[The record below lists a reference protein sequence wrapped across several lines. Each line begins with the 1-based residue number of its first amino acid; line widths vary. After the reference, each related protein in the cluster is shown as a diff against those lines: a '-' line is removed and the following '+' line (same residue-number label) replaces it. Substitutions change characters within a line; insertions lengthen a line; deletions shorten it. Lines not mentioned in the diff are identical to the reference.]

1 MAKEFTLAEVLTPAP
16 VAPTKIPS
24 RAEWEDRNPGGDYDA
39 AMKGR
44 GQKPAMAAQAVAP
57 QEFTLAEALASAP
70 PAPVAPV
77 AQAPVAQ
84 APVTQAPVAQAP
96 VAQAPVAQAPV
107 AQAQAP
113 APASGGFLDT
123 LGTGMNA
130 VRDWATGVPVG
141 DGDRKGSVL
150 EGRQIPQLPD
160 TEANRK
166 AAKEANRL
174 VAIGAKKEADAKAAR
189 EKLRT
194 GAKNEDYGV
203 TDFASDTGLD
213 VAKGVVGFG
222 ESYVGLLDLTSGG
235 AAGRVLA
242 KAGYN
247 PKSTDKFLTGFQSL
261 TRQNATENV
270 KEAVGFLDTLKALAV
285 NPTALIG
292 GVAESLPGTV
302 AAGAVG
308 GQFVRFLVGKAA
320 AEASSLGLRGAR
332 AEKFIT
338 DKVKKQAFKIASVA
352 GGAEGAQ
359 TAGSIAEA
367 GRQSGRDWNAY
378 VLPALSAGFGTAAIG
393 AVSGKVGQ
401 KFGIGDVETNIA
413 ARSAGVKGVG
423 VGQGPFLTKFF
434 KEIAKEGFLE
444 EMPQSTQEQIF
455 KNIATGK
462 PWDEGI
468 DKAAAQGLITG
479 IAMAGGHSAGV
490 QALQKT
496 SSTVKGM
503 LPGQRQGYTQD
514 TSTDGLAEL
523 LARSKGFLTPEAT
536 APAPAPAPEATAP
549 VATED
554 FGLGD
559 IGTATPGEDTTA
571 ATDIGEMEGFD
582 NTPIDL
588 TNLDPRL
595 DSASGFDNTPI
606 DISNLGE
613 MGAAAPGEEFS
624 LGDIG
629 IGEIGEVGAATPA
642 PATETKTEAPVVPAE
657 REARIKELALKLED
671 ITGATE
677 EDAIK
682 IATQRV
688 EREEVE
694 NVPATVPT
702 ESVGE
707 PDRTSTTVAE
717 QPAGV
722 AATEG
727 LTESEPGGVVPTGAT
742 AEGPAV
748 GEGTQP
754 AAVEEKKDRLTSY
767 FNGKPWTHFYP
778 GAEVVQ
784 MRYPGAPAK
793 VVAVEEPS
801 QDKASYVPTSYTLEV
816 DVSQHPDGYDEDG
829 NRVATKTFKVTD
841 DELNLHNPPI
851 AETPTEAEAPVV
863 NPPANEVVEQ
873 AKAAIAEIK
882 KRGRPSLV
890 LTPEQ
895 EASKATERKATNA
908 ANERTKRAAGKQTT
922 ALESA
927 INTGNQTNRRAAY
940 KELLKLRASGTG
952 TESIRKAIKA
962 TLEKHSNRFT
972 PAELETLKREVA
984 DEKGVKT
991 LPSIEGAASIAKADP
1006 KFSKF
1011 TNGMQAI
1018 THTIKTGTPFQ
1029 KLVAQRIRSFV
1040 GNVNFV
1046 VLEKDSPVPDRLKT
1060 PRVAAEWAKAR
1071 GMYVQNDATGER
1083 TVYLRGASFG
1093 SGHGVSNVVV
1103 LHELLHAATNQK
1115 LYLGLKALERGFSTT
1130 NAITQASKDILGIM
1144 KSAEAR
1150 FNQLV
1155 AAGELPPEIRSLKE
1169 HGSIFTSP
1177 QEFLA
1182 YGMSDEA
1189 MQTFLLGAKGSEGG
1203 PSFFN
1208 RFVGAIRK
1216 ILNLGKDENN
1226 AIMDLVLATDK
1237 LLSGQKSG
1245 IMRML
1250 EAGNKALAQRS
1261 LAEPKTSK
1269 AALTPEEE
1277 AEQLDKDAS
1286 KAAKTTA
1293 NSRAGEELGKAVSI
1307 QAALRDPIQIWRALS
1322 GAWDGM
1328 NDSARSRISNFFD
1341 LDAIARGPGERIPAL
1356 QDVAKIM
1363 QQMSGMTQNILR
1375 STSKIAEQTK
1385 RFYRDHPDARVAFEN
1400 LVHTTTLAKYDP
1412 AKVGN
1417 TARNV
1422 PLDTAFAALPEK
1434 GQQLYRDLR
1443 DYYKAM
1449 NELQVHLV
1457 TENLDKLD
1465 IPDADRKRLIA
1476 GIREIYEKENR
1487 IEPYFPL
1494 MRHGD
1499 FILKIGKRGSAN
1511 YLSMRFDT
1519 KAERERAAQN
1529 YADSQG
1535 VNVQELVQ
1543 DGYIVKSQD
1552 VGGVELR
1559 RSIESSSELL
1569 KAGYAAIDAAPIGYA
1584 IDPTPVRAAMKDNLY
1599 QAYLASMPEGS
1610 TRKMF
1615 IHREGTAGFSSDVL
1629 RNLNSYGLKASKAY
1643 SKLKFGTPVRQ
1654 ALAAAERGLVGPEEK
1669 YRPFV
1674 TRAKEMVAEY
1684 LEPPN
1689 KTGIAQ
1695 GAEQITD
1702 MVTKVSF
1709 IRNLTSWSSAM
1720 LQPADVVLKGTP
1732 ILVGNH
1738 GPKALAVLSQ
1748 RMKIWNQYGVV
1759 QKNADGTTTWRAPS
1773 IEFARGLTPEQR
1785 KAVRD
1790 MNAMYGVTNDT
1801 LANEVFSQARKTGS
1815 KLDSKWVENS
1825 KDAANTLIMGGLM
1838 HHGERLSR
1846 EVMFLTSYDLYRGEG
1861 LPHAEAVH
1869 SAVQEVTEAL
1879 GNYAAYGKPMIM
1891 RGAGGK
1897 LVTMYK
1903 FFPLITTKLLVN
1915 NFFRMLPLMNKEG
1928 KVAAATKFFGIMGT
1942 HLLAGGLTALPLFG
1956 VVMSI
1961 IGAAWAKWGKDPDAP
1976 AEMKDVDYL
1985 TWWKS
1990 VYMDKVFGSTHIA
2003 DLLKTGVLNKLT
2015 GWDISSRISLN
2026 DMWFRELPHSKNL
2039 SETAMNLAWVL
2050 AGAGASTALDIAKGV
2065 QLGINGEYELALE
2078 KILPASISKLLIA
2091 NRYATEGV
2099 EDTRGVKLLEK
2110 GKLPASAIAGQALG
2124 FRPAKAAEAQERGF
2138 KASAAVK
2145 TIEENKNKIAAEIKD
2160 SFRKSMDLSKPESY
2174 RQRFDDKFDEAVDK
2188 LRDFNVAYPKY
2199 KFEPGAIS
2207 ALIAADKKIKADLEK
2222 NAGVRVSPKNVSIVG
2237 DAVDSAIEALESYD
2251 KKEAKP

>member
-1 MAKEFTLAEVLTPAP
+1 MAKEFTLAEVLAPAP
-16 VAPTKIPS
+16 VAPTKMPS

-39 AMKGR
+39 AIKAR
-44 GQKPAMAAQAVAP
+44 GQAPAMAAQAVAP
-57 QEFTLAEALASAP
+57 QEFTLAEALASATP
-70 PAPVAPV
+70 
-77 AQAPVAQ
+77 
-84 APVTQAPVAQAP
+84 AP

-107 AQAQAP
+107 AQAQTPVAQAAPVPVAQAQTAP
-113 APASGGFLDT
+113 APATEPALAEQGAAFGIYPKSGART
-123 LGTGMNA
+123 A
-130 VRDWATGVPVG
+130 PVVTAENKPK
-141 DGDRKGSVL
+141 RSVL
-150 EGRQIPQLPD
+150 ESLRGPETAAPVPEDKMLRPEFVQAVEARLNAMPKDQRAAELAKMVQRTDVYGRAAKVVAARYAMLDKVVSPTAQNFDPRLEAQKARFEKQGRPSDLAELDARQQALSGGLRPD
-160 TEANRK
+160 FDQMTEAAPEYAE
-166 AAKEANRL
+166 AAP
-174 VAIGAKKEADAKAAR
+174 
-189 EKLRT
+189 
-194 GAKNEDYGV
+194 Y
-203 TDFASDTGLD
+203 
-213 VAKGVVGFG
+213 
-222 ESYVGLLDLTSGG
+222 
-235 AAGRVLA
+235 RVQ
-242 KAGYN
+242 GN
-247 PKSTDKFLTGFQSL
+247 LTG
-261 TRQNATENV
+261 
-270 KEAVGFLDTLKALAV
+270 
-285 NPTALIG
+285 
-292 GVAESLPGTV
+292 
-302 AAGAVG
+302 
-308 GQFVRFLVGKAA
+308 
-320 AEASSLGLRGAR
+320 
-332 AEKFIT
+332 
-338 DKVKKQAFKIASVA
+338 
-352 GGAEGAQ
+352 
-359 TAGSIAEA
+359 IAEA
-367 GRQSGRDWNAY
+367 GQTLLRGGVKAGLAYEQGARGVNRFIGDTLGFDTSTNRARLNSIDRFTKAMGEQSSKPINLIEGAITSIGQQA
-378 VLPALSAGFGTAAIG
+378 PALLGGALTGSTPAVLTAMFAQSFGQTYDDGARRGLDYADNVTRSGMYAALEILG
-393 AVSGKVGQ
+393 ER
-401 KFGIGDVETNIA
+401 FGLGDA
-413 ARSAGVKGVG
+413 LKG
-423 VGQGPFLTKFF
+423 
-434 KEIAKEGFLE
+434 I
-444 EMPQSTQEQIF
+444 
-455 KNIATGK
+455 
-462 PWDEGI
+462 
-468 DKAAAQGLITG
+468 KAAANGMPSDKIAGFFAKSLAKQVPGEELTYAGQFAVDKGYGMNPEAG
-479 IAMAGGHSAGV
+479 IADFISGAADTLAATMIQGGMMVGGGVAAGKGV
-490 QALQKT
+490 AKLQELRDRIQT
-496 SSTVKGM
+496 E
-503 LPGQRQGYTQD
+503 QRQGYKQD

-523 LARSKGFLTPEAT
+523 MARSKGFLTPEAT
-536 APAPAPAPEATAP
+536 APTPTPTPAP

-559 IGTATPGEDTTA
+559 IGATYPGEDTTA

-582 NTPIDL
+582 NTPIDI
-588 TNLDPRL
+588 TKLDPRL
-595 DSASGFDNTPI
+595 DYVPGETPTAAT
-606 DISNLGE
+606 DLGE

-624 LGDIG
+624 LKDIG

-727 LTESEPGGVVPTGAT
+727 LTESEPGGVVPTGLA
-742 AEGPAV
+742 PAGADV
-748 GEGTQP
+748 GEGPQP
-754 AAVEEKKDRLTSY
+754 SALKE
-767 FNGKPWTHFYP
+767 N
-778 GAEVVQ
+778 
-784 MRYPGAPAK
+784 
-793 VVAVEEPS
+793 
-801 QDKASYVPTSYTLEV
+801 
-816 DVSQHPDGYDEDG
+816 
-829 NRVATKTFKVTD
+829 
-841 DELNLHNPPI
+841 
-851 AETPTEAEAPVV
+851 AETKAPAEAPVV

-940 KELLKLRASGTG
+940 KELLTLRSSGTG
-952 TESIRKAIKA
+952 TESVRKAIKA

-1011 TNGMQAI
+1011 TNGMQAV

-1071 GMYVQNDATGER
+1071 GLYVQNDATGER

-1144 KSAEAR
+1144 KSAETR

-1155 AAGELPPEIRSLKE
+1155 AAGELPAEIRSLKE

-1216 ILNLGKDENN
+1216 ILNLGKNENN

-1269 AALTPEEE
+1269 AALPPEEE

-1307 QAALRDPIQIWRALS
+1307 QAAVRDPIQIWRALS

-1375 STSKIAEQTK
+1375 STSRVAEQVK

-1400 LVHTTTLAKYDP
+1400 LVHTSTLAKYDP
-1412 AKVGN
+1412 TKVGN
-1417 TARNV
+1417 RTRNV

-1457 TENLDKLD
+1457 TENLDRLD
-1465 IPDADRKRLIA
+1465 IPDADRKKLIA

-1552 VGGVELR
+1552 VDGVELR

-1702 MVTKVSF
+1702 IVTKVSF

-1732 ILVGNH
+1732 VLIGNH

-1790 MNAMYGVTNDT
+1790 MNAMYGVTTDT
-1801 LANEVFSQARKTGS
+1801 LANEIFSQARKTGS

-1861 LPHAEAVH
+1861 LPPAEAVH

-1956 VVMSI
+1956 VVMTM
-1961 IGAAWAKWGKDPDAP
+1961 IGAAWDKWGRDPDAP

-2015 GWDISSRISLN
+2015 GWDIASRLSLN

-2039 SETAMNLAWVL
+2039 TETAMNLGWVL

-2065 QLGINGEYELALE
+2065 QLGINGEYQLGLE
-2078 KILPASISKLLIA
+2078 KILPASISKLMIA
-2091 NRYATEGV
+2091 HRLATEGV

-2110 GKLPASAIAGQALG
+2110 GELPASAIAGQALG
-2124 FRPAKAAEAQERGF
+2124 FRPANVAEAQQLGF
-2138 KASAAVK
+2138 KASAAEKV
-2145 TIEENKNKIAAEIKD
+2145 IVEEKNKIAKDIKD
-2160 SFRKSMDLSKPESY
+2160 NFRKSIDLDKPADY
-2174 RQRFDDKFDEAVDK
+2174 QQRFEA
-2188 LRDFNVAYPKY
+2188 
-2199 KFEPGAIS
+2199 KFEETLGKLQEFNGKHPEKAFES
-2207 ALIAADKKIKADLEK
+2207 DAVFNLILSDAELKANLGV
-2222 NAGVRVSPKNVSIVG
+2222 NAGVKITPENARLLG
-2237 DAVDSAIEALESYD
+2237 DTVDKAIKALESYD
-2251 KKEAKP
+2251 KKNP